1 MRIFTKKI
9 STPLGEMFSC
19 YTNTHLI
26 SLKFLDLST
35 SDLTCPPASA
45 SLFKENDLS
54 KELIN
59 QLTAYFSGKLRIFS
73 LPLEEK
79 GTVFQNQVWKELVK
93 IPYGQT
99 ISYRTLAERLG
110 DVKKIRAAASA
121 NGKNPFMLLVPCHRV
136 LGIDGK
142 MVGYAGGI
150 DIKRK
155 LIVHEQSKIVQ
166 HGLLF

>member
-1 MRIFTKKI
+1 
-9 STPLGEMFSC
+9 
-19 YTNTHLI
+19 
-26 SLKFLDLST
+26 
-35 SDLTCPPASA
+35 
-45 SLFKENDLS
+45 
-54 KELIN
+54 
-59 QLTAYFSGKLRIFS
+59 
-73 LPLEEK
+73 LEEK
-79 GTVFQNQVWKELVK
+79 GTVFQNKVWKELVK

-150 DIKRK
+150 DRKRK

-166 HGLLF
+166 NGLLF